1 MLLSAIVESLRRAG
15 VDPFEKA
22 WSPRGPPSPT
32 LVVSGTLLRSAVTGA
47 VIGLSRGT
55 GVVLGR
61 CAQRAVGL
69 DRLPQPRGIIIA
81 APRLRIGWIGLAVE
95 VLCLLGYLDLRVLR
109 NVSQS
114 RSGIVGSEGH
124 LPIDGRA
131 DKPGRNPAAS
141 RDSSVRVP
149 LRPFSGSMPGPP
161 MGMRRD
167 IGSCWRR

>member
-81 APRLRIGWIGLAVE
+81 APRLRLGWIGLAVE
-95 VLCLLGYLDLRVLR
+95 FLCLLGNLDL
-109 NVSQS
+109 Q
-114 RSGIVGSEGH
+114 
-124 LPIDGRA
+124 A
-131 DKPGRNPAAS
+131 
-141 RDSSVRVP
+141 SVRVAILRGEKVTYP
-149 LRPFSGSMPGPP
+149 LTTKRTNSSEIAQPIEVLP
-161 MGMRRD
+161 
-167 IGSCWRR
+167 